1 MFNFSGW
8 LSSENVAFRFVCD
21 ACVCLCVRHSINVFF
36 CVVCVCVCVFQM
48 GPEQIVLLLELLL
61 EEERMSAG
69 VLQTLERTYSLR
81 MQDAEVAYVSP
92 IDYIIL

>member
-1 MFNFSGW
+1 MVSSLITPFILLSQTHGKALGPW
-8 LSSENVAFRFVCD
+8 LVPG
-21 ACVCLCVRHSINVFF
+21 
-36 CVVCVCVCVFQM
+36 VFQM

-61 EEERMSAG
+61 EEEKMSAG

-81 MQDAEVAYVSP
+81 MQDAEVAYVSS